1 MSVSS
6 QVSVFDELFPVGS
19 FSPACPTRTVMDH
32 VTGKW
37 GVLVLAALT
46 DRTMRWGELR
56 RCVEGISEKM
66 LAQTLKILEKDGL
79 VRRDA
84 RPVIPPHVEYSL
96 TPRGDEL
103 VALLH
108 PLLRWIAANAEVIL
122 DGHGAP
128 AS

>member
-6 QVSVFDELFPVGS
+6 QVSTLEELFPGGYFPS
-19 FSPACPTRTVMDH
+19 ACPSRTVIDH
-32 VTGKW
+32 VTSKW
-37 GVLVLAALT
+37 GVLLLVALT

-56 RCVEGISEKM
+56 RCVQGISEKM
-66 LAQTLKILEKDGL
+66 LAQTLKTFEKDGL
-79 VRRDA
+79 VRREA

-108 PLLRWIAANAEVIL
+108 PLLRWIAVNAEDIL
-122 DGHGAP
+122 ADG
-128 AS
+128 